1 MPSGLGAREAKR
13 LLGSFKQQGEG
24 RHMSDFASLYLS
36 GGGSKDDTQS
46 VTQRLSGMGIQE
58 VGMEVGE
65 EMNFNEERSS
75 MGSKMS
81 QVADRKSMGGK
92 SRSMVGMEEGKSKS
106 SSKEEEEAN
115 VDNTGLGAEATRGV
129 VEGANMG
136 NKH

>member
-1 MPSGLGAREAKR
+1 
-13 LLGSFKQQGEG
+13 
-24 RHMSDFASLYLS
+24 MSDFASLYLP
-36 GGGSKDDTQS
+36 GGGSKIDTQS

-65 EMNFNEERSS
+65 EVNFNEERSS
-75 MGSKMS
+75 VGSKMS
-81 QVADRKSMGGK
+81 KVADRKSMGGK

-106 SSKEEEEAN
+106 SSKEEEEAK

>member
-1 MPSGLGAREAKR
+1 MPGDS
-13 LLGSFKQQGEG
+13 
-24 RHMSDFASLYLS
+24 
-36 GGGSKDDTQS
+36 SKDDLQS
-46 VTQRLSGMGIQE
+46 VTQQLSGMGIQE
-58 VGMEVGE
+58 VGMEVGKE
-65 EMNFNEERSS
+65 KEMNFNEERSS

-106 SSKEEEEAN
+106 SSKEEEEAK
-115 VDNTGLGAEATRGV
+115 VDNTGLGTEATRGV

>member
-13 LLGSFKQQGEG
+13 LLSSFKLQGE
-24 RHMSDFASLYLS
+24 RRQMSDFASLYLS

-58 VGMEVGE
+58 VGMEAGE

-92 SRSMVGMEEGKSKS
+92 SRSMVGMAEGKSKS
-106 SSKEEEEAN
+106 SSKEEEEEK

>member
-1 MPSGLGAREAKR
+1 
-13 LLGSFKQQGEG
+13 
-24 RHMSDFASLYLS
+24 
-36 GGGSKDDTQS
+36 
-46 VTQRLSGMGIQE
+46 
-58 VGMEVGE
+58 MEVGKE
-65 EMNFNEERSS
+65 KEMNFNEERSS

-106 SSKEEEEAN
+106 SSKEEAKA
-115 VDNTGLGAEATRGV
+115 DNTGLGAVATRGV

>member
-1 MPSGLGAREAKR
+1 MPGDS
-13 LLGSFKQQGEG
+13 
-24 RHMSDFASLYLS
+24 
-36 GGGSKDDTQS
+36 SKDDLQS
-46 VTQRLSGMGIQE
+46 VTQQLSGMGIQE

-106 SSKEEEEAN
+106 SSKEEEEAK
-115 VDNTGLGAEATRGV
+115 VDNTGLGAEA
-129 VEGANMG
+129 NMG